1 MRATVYVAVHGNI
14 DKKVGLQEISEA
26 LAIPHHFLG
35 KIMQDL
41 VRHGI
46 VDSSKGPSGDFFPN
60 EYTAETP
67 LTNILK
73 ITDGNLVFD
82 QCALGIKRCNAEHP
96 CPLHDDFAACR
107 NEMIHSLSNK
117 TIQTLAEEVEAGRS
131 FLVR

>member
-1 MRATVYVAVHGNI
+1 
-14 DKKVGLQEISEA
+14 
-26 LAIPHHFLG
+26 
-35 KIMQDL
+35 MQDL

-46 VDSSKGPSGDFFPN
+46 FDSTKGPSGGFFPN
-60 EYTAETP
+60 EHTADTP

-82 QCALGIKRCNAEHP
+82 QCALGIKRCNADHP

-107 NEMIHSLSNK
+107 NEMIHSLSTK
-117 TIQTLAEEVEAGRS
+117 TVQTLAEEVTAGRS